1 MPTLFGFVIKYSVVA
16 IVTCD
21 SSIPRKPIRTLITC
35 DWKIMGQGV
44 WHALAVAIT
53 MVRARNYLMEL
64 NEEGELGEDIEES
77 DPDL

>member
-21 SSIPRKPIRTLITC
+21 SSIPKKPIRTLGTF
-35 DWKIMGQGV
+35 DWKIVGQDV
-44 WHALAVAIT
+44 WHALALAIT
-53 MVRARNYLMEL
+53 MVSARNFLVQL
-64 NEEGELGEDIEES
+64 DEEGGLGEEIEES